1 MFLIIIFILIITYF
15 KYFNDPQKSTQ
26 LSNEEI
32 SINQELNSKDEKL
45 NTIKN
50 IEYIANDN
58 LGNKYIINANEGYVD
73 NNNSELIIMNSVRA
87 EIIFVNSEKIYIN
100 ANSAIY
106 NTLNFN
112 TQFRKNVVIV
122 YGQHKIKSDESELIF
137 SENLAK
143 LNNNIIYESVDTSF
157 FADKMEID
165 LITKDSKLYMNDV
178 NKKIKV
184 IHKNKNGYN

>member
-1 MFLIIIFILIITYF
+1 MNKKSFIQLILFLIIIFILIITYF

-122 YGQHKIKSDESELIF
+122 YGQHKIKSDESDF
-137 SENLAK
+137 APTKSEGERCGEA
-143 LNNNIIYESVDTSF
+143 
-157 FADKMEID
+157 
-165 LITKDSKLYMNDV
+165 
-178 NKKIKV
+178 
-184 IHKNKNGYN
+184 G